1 MKKIFQGFCTKRKRK
16 NIYEHKNAD
25 WKQKKWKNYFSDYL
39 LIVCISI
46 KIRMPAK
53 KWKHYFSDLKKKR
66 KNIYE
71 YKYPDWNQKTKK
83 HFKDFDKKKGGK
95 IFCAINQDWQEK
107 KKKLFHQFWKKR
119 RKIFM
124 GIKIRGYTKK

>member
-39 LIVCISI
+39 VCISI
-46 KIRMPAK
+46 KIRMQAK
-53 KWKHYFSDLKKKR
+53 KCKHYFSDLKKNGKIFMGINIRIETKKR
-66 KNIYE
+66 K
-71 YKYPDWNQKTKK
+71 KY
-83 HFKDFDKKKGGK
+83 FRDFDKKKGKNILCNKPGLTGK
-95 IFCAINQDWQEK
+95 E
-107 KKKLFHQFWKKR
+107 KKLFHQFWKKR